1 MQTDIRYSKQT
12 MLGSLPGRQKAEPSK
27 AVMKKIEKHIEIL
40 AVTASI
46 VEDELALKVVFRLV
60 PSRTFFSTVTSDL
73 YFDGEK
79 IDSLRLRVLQGPL
92 ATDESEFSAVLDLT
106 GIVAGK
112 HILRAEM
119 YELWD
124 SGEKLSW
131 TSSEAAIDYVPVTR
145 EGKLIRVPIIR
156 STAGSGLDVVTDAE
170 KRIYHEIDDQI
181 KEELEG
187 RRDPW

>member
-1 MQTDIRYSKQT
+1 MQADIKYSKQT
-12 MLGSLPGRQKAEPSK
+12 MLGSLPGKQKVESSK

-46 VEDELALKVVFRLV
+46 AEDELALKVGFRLV

-131 TSSEAAIDYVPVTR
+131 TSSEAAIDYVPIKR
-145 EGKLIRVPIIR
+145 EEKLRRVPTIR
-156 STAGSGLDVVTDAE
+156 STAGTGLDIVTDAE
-170 KRIYHEIDDQI
+170 KRIYHEIDEQI
-181 KEELEG
+181 KEETEG
-187 RRDPW
+187 RRDHW